1 MNWFKLI
8 RDKLDMQKILAL
20 RASQYTQPLYL
31 EGIALPNGQEQGGE
45 ISLSSLGSFLVLSFT
60 GFFTSLMVKD
70 AVAKT
75 LKDLGVCPLR
85 FKIQAGA
92 STLQMFGDYVPMDIM
107 FTPGRKRVNPADPAL
122 ITGGYTLADADIG
135 PVPNQMFYPY
145 TWVFPF
151 ASNDVI
157 TVKVKNDFDASTSGW
172 ANRWGITFLGIRA
185 RYFEAAM
192 RETEQRPTAHRK

>member
-8 RDKLDMQKILAL
+8 RDKLDMEKILAL
-20 RASQYTQPLYL
+20 RLSQYSQPLYL
-31 EGIALPNGQEQGGE
+31 EGISLPNGSESGGE
-45 ISLSSLGSFLVLSFT
+45 ISLSSLGAFLVLGFT
-60 GFFTSLMVKD
+60 GKFTSLMVKD
-70 AVAKT
+70 VPGKT

-85 FKIQAGA
+85 FKVQAGA
-92 STLQMFGDYVPMDIM
+92 STLQLFGDYVPMDIM
-107 FTPGRKRVNPADPAL
+107 MSPGRVRASPADTGL
-122 ITGGYTLADADIG
+122 MTGGYTLADADIG
-135 PVPNQMFYPY
+135 PVPNQLFYPY

-172 ANRWGITFLGIRA
+172 ANRWNICFQGIRA

-192 RETEQRPTAHRK
+192 REIEQRPTQKK